1 LRKEL
6 KQRIDNLQCNNKK
19 VLKQRLDFPFD
30 KRIKTT
36 DIDWLQYKAK
46 NALKQ
51 RRDIPFNR
59 LPAIEGQTI
68 VETTVRFSI

>member
-1 LRKEL
+1 LTKEL
-6 KQRIDNLQCNNKK
+6 KQRIDWQ
-19 VLKQRLDFPFD
+19 
-30 KRIKTT
+30 
-36 DIDWLQYKAK
+36 QYKAK

-51 RRDIPFNR
+51 RRDIPFAKRIETTNR